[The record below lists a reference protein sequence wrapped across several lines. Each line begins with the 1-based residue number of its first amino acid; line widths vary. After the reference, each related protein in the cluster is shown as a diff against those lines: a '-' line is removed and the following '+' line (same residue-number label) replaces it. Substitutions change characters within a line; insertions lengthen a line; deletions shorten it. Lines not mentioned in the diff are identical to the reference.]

1 MDESLHYNKAPITE
15 AIIELHV
22 SPRAELSLEE
32 LCQLQLE
39 EEENYPQQESIREVS
54 GRLEVH
60 PNHGT
65 STSSRSQKIGFK
77 QVSKDKKHIW
87 QSRLKGFAFSR
98 LAPYESWEP
107 FQTEAMR
114 LWLRYREQT
123 QPQKV
128 TRLAVR
134 FINRIDIPNTGE
146 VELKD
151 YFRTSPE
158 VSADL
163 PQQQLSGFFMQ
174 LQISQIDLPGSVLI
188 NQTMIPPV
196 REGVISVVLDIDV
209 FRDIDVPQKEE
220 EIWDFFELLHGRKN
234 DIFEACITD
243 STRELIK

>member
-1 MDESLHYNKAPITE
+1 MDESLHYSKAPITE
-15 AIIELHV
+15 AIISLHV
-22 SPRAELSLEE
+22 SPRAELLLEE

-39 EEENYPQQESIREVS
+39 EEENYPQQESILEISGQFEV
-54 GRLEVH
+54 R
-60 PNHGT
+60 PDHGT
-65 STSSRSQKIGFK
+65 SASSQSQKIGFK
-77 QVSKDKKHIW
+77 QISQDGKYIW
-87 QSRLKGFAFSR
+87 QSRFKGFAFSR

-107 FQTEAMR
+107 FQIEAMR
-114 LWLRYREQT
+114 LWLCYREQT

-128 TRLAVR
+128 TRLAAR
-134 FINRIDIPNTGE
+134 FINRIDIPNTGK

-158 VSADL
+158 ISADL
-163 PQQQLSGFFMQ
+163 PQQLSGFFMQ
-174 LQISQIDLPGSVLI
+174 LQIPQIDLPGSVLI

-220 EIWDFFELLHGRKN
+220 EIWDFFELLHRRKN